1 MPRSPFP
8 PTLTI
13 PPDQIPL
20 QIPPKKMCLFWTVK
34 YLCNCIYDEWYQPCR
49 SNADDSDQ
57 PRQQKTWCYKRNIQE
72 ITDVLTLCEACYA
85 KVDARVRKDGLKKV
99 LQSAETFPLAGPL
112 GMLVALENDEHEQW
126 KAFGRER
133 RVLLLEGEWYIPGT
147 EGPVDSG
154 RLKLK

>member
-1 MPRSPFP
+1 
-8 PTLTI
+8 
-13 PPDQIPL
+13 
-20 QIPPKKMCLFWTVK
+20 MCLFWTVK
-34 YLCNCIYDEWYQPCR
+34 YVCGCIYDEWYRPCQ
-49 SNADDSDQ
+49 SNDNANQ
-57 PRQQKTWCYKRNIQE
+57 ARQQKTWCYQRNIQE

-99 LQSAETFPLAGPL
+99 LQSVETFPLAEPL
-112 GMLVALENDEHEQW
+112 GMLIALENDEREQW

-133 RVLLLEGEWYIPGT
+133 QVLLLESEWYIPET